1 MKFHKAI
8 RAAILFLCVY
18 SFGKAVPESF
28 GESAHPSQ
36 PLKAGQTAPDW
47 TLPDQTGKP
56 VSLHDYRDKK
66 NVVVFFFWKD
76 DGPVC
81 TKESCTFRDSY
92 EKFNVEN
99 AAVIGISGDSPERH
113 RRFKAD
119 NKLPYPLLSDP
130 DGKARALWGVP
141 TENGMPGRFTYVLDK
156 AGVVR
161 KVYGG
166 MYQDKRHVVEAL
178 KALGDFNLSAF

>member
-8 RAAILFLCVY
+8 QTAILFMCIAP
-18 SFGKAVPESF
+18 FGGAAPA
-28 GESAHPSQ
+28 SAQDSMAANK
-36 PLKAGQTAPDW
+36 PLMKGQTAPDW
-47 TLPDQTGKP
+47 TLPDQNGKP

-99 AAVIGISGDSPERH
+99 AAVIGISGDTQERH
-113 RRFKAD
+113 QKFKAD

-130 DGKARALWGVP
+130 DGKVRALWGVP
-141 TENGMPGRFTYVLDK
+141 TEKGMPGRFTYVIDK
-156 AGVVR
+156 TGVVR
-161 KVYGG
+161 KIYGG
-166 MYQDKRHVVEAL
+166 LYEDKRHVVEAL

>member
-8 RAAILFLCVY
+8 QAAIPVLCVY
-18 SFGKAVPESF
+18 SFGVADPACAGDSPPASK
-28 GESAHPSQ
+28 
-36 PLKAGQTAPDW
+36 PLAAGQTAPDW
-47 TLPDQTGKP
+47 TLPDQNGKP
-56 VSLHDYRDKK
+56 VSLHDFRDKK

-99 AAVIGISGDSPERH
+99 AAVIGISGDSQARH
-113 RRFKAD
+113 QKFKTD

-130 DGKARALWGVP
+130 DGKVRALWGVP

-156 AGVVR
+156 RGVVR

-166 MYQDKRHVVEAL
+166 MYQDKKHVVEAL